1 MGNAGPASRTVRAP
15 YRPLVLAQPC
25 DSLRTSSHVRQKP
38 HPNLLRPPASRR
50 GRCDSPLLEN
60 EVNVPELG
68 SFGDGEFRGS
78 FGDGLRNPEILESF
92 EARGAPIRQ
101 MARFARVVAPGCWH
115 HVTQRG
121 NRRQT
126 VFFSDDDRAVY
137 LRLLG
142 LECGRHGVRI
152 AGYCLLSNHVHVVA
166 IPSAEDSMAKAFGRA
181 HVGYARWLN
190 VRRGE
195 TGHVW
200 QNRYFSCPLDERHRW
215 EALRYVELNPVRAG
229 LVKEASEY
237 RWSSAGW
244 ATWASPADV
253 GVRPTTDA

>member
-1 MGNAGPASRTVRAP
+1 
-15 YRPLVLAQPC
+15 
-25 DSLRTSSHVRQKP
+25 
-38 HPNLLRPPASRR
+38 
-50 GRCDSPLLEN
+50 
-60 EVNVPELG
+60 
-68 SFGDGEFRGS
+68 
-78 FGDGLRNPEILESF
+78 
-92 EARGAPIRQ
+92 
-101 MARFARVVAPGCWH
+101 MARFARVVVPGCWH

-142 LECGRHGVRI
+142 LECAHHGVRI

-166 IPSAEDSMAKAFGRA
+166 IPKAEDSMAKAFGRA

-190 VRRGE
+190 VRRAE

-229 LVKEASEY
+229 LVDAAEKWP
-237 RWSSAGW
+237 WSSAAAHLGGVDAAGLLDLAEW
-244 ATWASPADV
+244 AARWNPAAWRDV
-253 GVRPTTDA
+253 LDEGPDSADIMERIREATGTGRTAGSEFIERLEKGMSRMLRPQKRGPKGNAECAGQMSFGDFACP